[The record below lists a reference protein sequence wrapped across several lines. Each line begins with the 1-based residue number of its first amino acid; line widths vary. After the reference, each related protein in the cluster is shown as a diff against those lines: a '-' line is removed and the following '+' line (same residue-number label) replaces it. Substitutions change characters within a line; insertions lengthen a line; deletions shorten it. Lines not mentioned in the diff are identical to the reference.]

1 MGGRRLTILG
11 LVGALALLPGSA
23 GAEAPTET
31 LRAAAE
37 RVTEILGDP
46 SLQAEARALER
57 QAAVR
62 GAGIDLLASAEEAPR
77 PPRPATG
84 GCWAR
89 RSGRNS
95 SSSPAPCA
103 PARPCPR
110 SSSTRARREISAK
123 SR

>member
-1 MGGRRLTILG
+1 MGGRRLAIAG

-62 GAGIDLLASAEEAPR
+62 GAVIDLLDFAEISRRALAR
-77 PPRPATG
+77 PWRALG
-84 GCWAR
+84 GAGGGGVGQVFR
-89 RSGRNS
+89 
-95 SSSPAPCA
+95 A
-103 PARPCPR
+103 PAG
-110 SSSTRARREISAK
+110 
-123 SR
+123 